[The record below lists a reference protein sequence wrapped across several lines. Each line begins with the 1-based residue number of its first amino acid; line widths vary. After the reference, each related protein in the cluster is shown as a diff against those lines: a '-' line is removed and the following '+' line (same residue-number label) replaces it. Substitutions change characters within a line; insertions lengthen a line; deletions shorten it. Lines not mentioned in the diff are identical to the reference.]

1 MNFSIKAAALTDIG
15 AKNRVNQDAIMLKT
29 AVSRDL
35 GRICFAVCCD
45 GLGGLSR
52 GEVASSA
59 FINRMEKWFFNDFV
73 TMSCDPVYGPG
84 DSHRL
89 LCRVRIMWSDIARQM
104 NEAIAEYGRQEGIK
118 LGTTAVLFL
127 LVGHRYLIMHV
138 GDSRL
143 YMSQGGNF
151 RQMTRDHS
159 LIQKQLDS
167 GVITPMQAL
176 VSDKKSV
183 LLQCIGASE
192 TIEPEFQEGALFQD
206 ASVILCSDGCWRKIG
221 LAEISESMSDLAKR
235 DERLINDRAREL
247 IAGARRLGEQ
257 DNISVI
263 LISLTADRAGSG
275 AIRGVIPADFPGT
288 PGPAASY
295 GANEHGMGIA
305 AARGKVA
312 IC

>member
-1 MNFSIKAAALTDIG
+1 MNFNVKAAALTDIG
-15 AKNRVNQDAIMLKT
+15 AKNRVNQDAIMVKT

-52 GEVASSA
+52 GEVASGA
-59 FINRMEKWFFNDFV
+59 FIQRMEEWFFNDLAGM
-73 TMSCDPVYGPG
+73 TADPVYGPG

-89 LCRVRIMWSDIARQM
+89 LCRVRIMWSDIASQM
-104 NEAIAEYGRQEGIK
+104 NEDIAEYGRQEGIK

-127 LVGHRYLIMHV
+127 LVGHRYLVMHV

-143 YMSQGGNF
+143 YLYQGGHF

-192 TIEPEFQEGALFQD
+192 TLEPDFQEGALFQD
-206 ASVILCSDGCWRKIG
+206 ASVILCSDGCWRK
-221 LAEISESMSDLAKR
+221 LSTSELSESMRDITRR
-235 DERLINDRAREL
+235 DERMINERAQEL
-247 IAGARRLGEQ
+247 ITCARRRGEQ

-263 LISLTADRAGSG
+263 LISLTAEQTAVR
-275 AIRGVIPADFPGT
+275 RVPVV
-288 PGPAASY
+288 
-295 GANEHGMGIA
+295 H
-305 AARGKVA
+305 GKVA
-312 IC
+312 LC

>member
-1 MNFSIKAAALTDIG
+1 MNFSVKAAALTDIG

-52 GEVASSA
+52 GEVASRA
-59 FINRMEKWFFNDFV
+59 FINRMEKWFFNDLV
-73 TMSCDPVYGPG
+73 SMTAYPVYGPG

-89 LCRVRIMWSDIARQM
+89 LSRVRIMWSDIANQM
-104 NEAIAEYGRQEGIK
+104 NEDIAEYGRQEGIK

-127 LVGHRYLIMHV
+127 LVGHRYRIMHI

-143 YMSQGGNF
+143 YMSQGGLF

-167 GVITPMQAL
+167 GAITPMQAL

-192 TIEPEFQEGALFQD
+192 SIEPDFQEGALFQD
-206 ASVILCSDGCWRKIG
+206 ASVILCSDGCWRKLG
-221 LAEISESMSDLAKR
+221 ASEISETMNDLARR
-235 DERLINDRAREL
+235 DERAINERAREL
-247 IAGARRLGEQ
+247 ISGARRRGEQ

-263 LISLTADRAGSG
+263 LISLIA
-275 AIRGVIPADFPGT
+275 
-288 PGPAASY
+288 
-295 GANEHGMGIA
+295 EKA
-305 AARGKVA
+305 AAGTVTVPSGKVA
-312 IC
+312 LC